1 MVSKSTIML
10 YADDLCIISL
20 SSAGLQQ
27 LLSICDQYCAMHSIT
42 INIKNLYV
50 CFLDVV

>member
-1 MVSKSTIML
+1 MLIILL

-27 LLSICDQYCAMHSIT
+27 LLVQYDWPILSISIPE
-42 INIKNLYV
+42 I
-50 CFLDVV
+50 FFSGGGSQ

>member
-1 MVSKSTIML
+1 ML

-27 LLSICDQYCAMHSIT
+27 LLSNCDQYCAMHSIT
-42 INIKNLYV
+42 TKYLGV
-50 CFLDVV
+50 LL